1 MAIKSNDSAQ
11 EVVGGMKLYSGLTNM
26 SVVMVNPTLE
36 ELQSNDINFKQ
47 DPEYFVEIN
56 GTEYFKLAFWLRNSD
71 LTVRMEILMTDNFR
85 QSKTSKYQWMN
96 NIGQDTWSEESPD
109 TNEKLS
115 WFKPEGQRKA
125 YDGEETLIRFV
136 KAWANVAS
144 GDEVYFET
152 MNKIAKGDATE
163 IQALVAALK
172 DNAVRVLLGVKDGK
186 YQQVYMRY
194 FGRVKPQRD
203 DLFIKALN
211 DDYGSFN
218 ADFNADLKW
227 GAHVSTATLV
237 TPDTIKEEDDW
248 IEEPATAG
256 NGQANNDD
264 DLPF

>member
-96 NIGQDTWSEESPD
+96 NIGQDTWSEEAPD

-163 IQALVAALK
+163 VQALLNALK
-172 DNAVRVLLGVKDGK
+172 DNRVRVLLGVKDSK

-203 DLFIKALN
+203 DFFVKEINKEFGEFKA
-211 DDYGSFN
+211 DY
-218 ADFNADLKW
+218 DP
-227 GAHVSTATLV
+227 TLEYGPYVPMITTV
-237 TPDTIKEEDDW
+237 TPDAEKLETVEEEADW
-248 IEEPATAG
+248 V
-256 NGQANNDD
+256 D
-264 DLPF
+264 